1 MGEQKRKTGIRKALM
16 ILFGSLVI
24 CWVLPGTEVRAGTLY
39 DSPYVTFSP
48 DGRAWSFGG
57 ELKAPFHY
65 RRDETVET
73 GILSS
78 LRELREG
85 EHYYG
90 AQRHGEVPV
99 GSWQVMFPY
108 AVCRHALPQYPK
120 EYHGLNFGRD
130 ICLQPYYSGWAAFC
144 ADCGQDITG
153 GLIYGSREAV
163 ASVHYIDVDLDKYY
177 LCPTCSHL
185 EQGFGGGSHIC
196 RKISYNRYQVRYD
209 SNVSSAPLAE
219 GRMEPSFHM
228 YDNATVY
235 EGREVTPNTH
245 LSRNSYYREGYRFV
259 EWNTSPDGS
268 GSSYADGAEIFNLSA
283 ANYDGEAGT
292 GSITLYARW
301 EKVKTKLEIDPN
313 GGSYLGTGEKT
324 SLCREYGEEY
334 LLETETVVPPQGY
347 QVSFVT
353 NGGEELESV
362 QCPWLFSE
370 WSLRQPSGGQLQE
383 GGRYVFRGEEGDT
396 DSITALYVRQP
407 IVLPEPQKE
416 GHSFGGWYRDEACTM
431 PVGHEG
437 EEFLPDEDVTLY
449 AKWAELV
456 LYAKDNY
463 MANGGRGAVDLSW
476 NQKDGKNKSYR
487 LYQSMDGVQF
497 RRLYNAVAAAEPGLL
512 YRVYGCREGAETV
525 TIPDTG
531 FYELAAAGAQG
542 ENSAMGV
549 GGKGGSVTGKFYL
562 VKGEVLTIS
571 VGGQNGCNGGGVG
584 EAGGNGGGY
593 TLIAS
598 DKRGTLLIGGG
609 GGGASAA
616 GDGGDGGDESGLLE
630 QEPSQLGRAGESG
643 GAGGGGGYRGGRTG
657 EVIYHRHHSGC
668 RYHTH
673 SAYGGS
679 CYTRCNGTKT
689 EHEEIRSWEDS
700 MCCSNCQEGPYAH
713 YPGNPYGACGSFNS
727 HWERTTS
734 HYSCN
739 LCGAVSDSSAPC
751 SEYRFFCILNAGYN
765 CGKTEGVTIESVR
778 PAYGG
783 SSYVNTEYAITYR
796 MEKGS
801 RSGDGEASIQAL
813 EVGFCDEQQLNA
825 VLTPDREAP
834 EAVDGETVAVRMEK
848 AEAPVTEAS
857 GEETASGTSGDVW
870 VVTFDRPADRGSAYF
885 HRAESYTA
893 GTQELLCVSNITK
906 NVLISGIRGYYYLA
920 DERADTEVNADNAEN
935 RGAPLQEEK
944 IVIPAAA
951 QERYLHI
958 AVSDVAGNL
967 SATTHICLRPEE
979 IVGRVSTTEL
989 QPGSV
994 VGGKDWKS
1002 VAPAQEEGVWYVR
1015 ADGTTPFL
1023 LSYNSQLHGE
1033 AREGYQ
1039 VNYQLLE
1046 AETDGA
1052 GRTQR
1057 YTTEL
1062 PYTVPV
1068 SSTAPLDGSA
1078 FIQRM
1083 EGSTLLEDG
1092 MYTGAVRTSEATKL
1106 YFYRAFTLSSGL
1118 HGERIRVTP
1127 RAGASYGQG
1136 MMLSDEKEDSL
1147 HALTL
1152 LADGQGPEIT
1162 GLEPIEDGLP
1172 AERSGWRLSLIV
1184 TASDDLSGVQELSL
1198 TIQNGDTQD
1207 ERSFKAGAEGRIQL
1221 DITPEESIFRGD
1233 FTISVMAS
1241 DRVGNI
1247 SRKVYRVTELE
1258 VEAEIERILEP
1269 HTPVFKLGE
1278 SGILHLTTYG
1288 YAERVEVTFPEAMTR
1303 QNGELDRSF
1312 VYELPQY
1319 RKEEQLQF
1327 MVPLYLL
1334 QGVEQA
1340 QESYTITI
1348 RAYKGD
1354 RLCERQ
1360 VSFRIAEGG
1369 ASVLE
1374 EFRTRLR

>member
-1 MGEQKRKTGIRKALM
+1 MGEQKRKLRMGRAIGL
-16 ILFGSLVI
+16 LVGSLVM
-24 CWVLPGTEVRAGTLY
+24 CWASAGTKVQAGTLY
-39 DSPYVTFSP
+39 DSPYVTLSP
-48 DGRAWSFGG
+48 DGRAWTFQE
-57 ELKAPFHY
+57 ELKAPLHY
-65 RRDETVET
+65 KKGETVKT

-78 LRELREG
+78 LRKLRTG

-90 AQRHGEVPV
+90 AERHGEVPV

-108 AVCRHALPQYPK
+108 AVCRHALSQYPG
-120 EYHGLNFGRD
+120 EYHGLSFGRK
-130 ICLQPYYSGWAAFC
+130 ICLQSYYSGWAAFC

-163 ASVHYIDVDLDKYY
+163 SSVCSIDVDLDKYY

-196 RKISYNRYQVRYD
+196 RKISHNRYQVRYD

-235 EGREVTPNTH
+235 EGREVTPNTR

-268 GSSYADGAEIFNLSA
+268 GSSYTDGAEIFNLSD
-283 ANYDGEAGT
+283 ANYDEEAGT

-301 EKVKTKLEIDPN
+301 EKVKTGLEIDPN

-353 NGGEELESV
+353 NGGEELEAV
-362 QCPWLFSE
+362 ECPWFFDE
-370 WSLRQPSGGQLQE
+370 WSLGQPAGGQLQE
-383 GGRYVFRGEEGDT
+383 DGRYVFRGEDGDT
-396 DSITALYVRQP
+396 DYITALYVRQP

-416 GHSFGGWYRDEACTM
+416 GHSFGGWYRDEACTL

-437 EEFLPDEDVTLY
+437 EEFLPDGDVTLY

-456 LYAKDNY
+456 LYAGDNY

-476 NQKDGKNKSYR
+476 YQKDGKNKAYK
-487 LYQSMDGVQF
+487 LYQSVDGVRFVQ
-497 RRLYNAVAAAEPGLL
+497 LYDAAAAAEPGLS
-512 YRVYGCREGAETV
+512 YSAYGCSEGVRTV

-531 FYELAAAGAQG
+531 FYELTAAGAQG

-562 VKGEVLTIS
+562 VKGEVLTIF
-571 VGGQNGCNGGGVG
+571 VGGQKGYNGGGVG
-584 EAGGNGGGY
+584 GSGGGGGGY

-598 DKRGTLLIGGG
+598 DKKGTLLIGGG

-616 GDGGDGGDESGLLE
+616 GDGGDGGDESGVLE
-630 QEPSQLGRAGESG
+630 QEPSRLGRAGESG

-657 EVIYHRHHSGC
+657 EIIYHRHYSGC

-734 HYSCN
+734 YYSCD

-751 SEYRFFCILNAGYN
+751 SEYRFSCSLNAGYN

-783 SSYVNTEYAITYR
+783 SSYVNTEYAITYQ

-801 RSGDGEASIQAL
+801 RRGDGEAVIRAL
-813 EVGFCDEQQLNA
+813 EVGFRDGQQLNA
-825 VLTPDREAP
+825 VLTPDRAAP
-834 EAVDGETVAVRMEK
+834 EAVDGETVKVRMEK
-848 AEAPVTEAS
+848 AAAQAGETHAERTE
-857 GEETASGTSGDVW
+857 DVLA
-870 VVTFDRPADRGSAYF
+870 VTFDRPTDRGSAYF

-893 GTQELLCVSNITK
+893 GTGELLCTSNITR
-906 NVLISGIRGYYYLA
+906 NVLISGIRGYYYLTDA
-920 DERADTEVNADNAEN
+920 EPDTQVNAENAEN
-935 RGAPLQEEK
+935 RGALLEQER

-951 QERYLHI
+951 EERYLHI
-958 AVSDVAGNL
+958 AVADVAGNL
-967 SATTHICLRPEE
+967 SPTTHICLRPEE
-979 IVGRVSTTEL
+979 IAGRVSTTKL
-989 QPGSV
+989 QAESV
-994 VGGKDWKS
+994 VGGKDWGS
-1002 VAPAQEEGVWYVR
+1002 VCPAEEENVWYVR

-1023 LSYNSQLHGE
+1023 LTYGSRLHGE

-1039 VNYQLLE
+1039 VDYQLLE
-1046 AETDGA
+1046 AETEKD

-1057 YTTEL
+1057 CATEL
-1062 PYTVPV
+1062 PHTVPV
-1068 SSTAPLDGSA
+1068 SSTEALDASAFVQRTEGSA
-1078 FIQRM
+1078 
-1083 EGSTLLEDG
+1083 LLGDG
-1092 MYTGAVRTSEATKL
+1092 MYMGAVRTDDATKL
-1106 YFYRAFTLSSGL
+1106 CFYRAFTLSSGL

-1136 MMLSDEKEDSL
+1136 MICSDEQEDSL
-1147 HALTL
+1147 NALTL
-1152 LADGQGPEIT
+1152 LADGKGPEIT
-1162 GLEPIEDGLP
+1162 RLESLESGLP
-1172 AERSGWRLSLIV
+1172 RERSGWELSLIV
-1184 TASDDLSGVQELSL
+1184 TASDDLSGVRELSL
-1198 TIQNGDTQD
+1198 KILNEDTQD
-1207 ERSFKAGAEGRIQL
+1207 ERSYRAAEEGRLQV
-1221 DITPEESIFRGD
+1221 DITPEDPVFRGD
-1233 FTISVMAS
+1233 FTISVTAS
-1241 DRVGNI
+1241 DRVGNV
-1247 SRKVYRVTELE
+1247 SEKVYRMRELE
-1258 VEAEIERILEP
+1258 VETRIERILEP

-1278 SGILHLTTYG
+1278 SGILYITTYG
-1288 YAERVEVTFPEAMTR
+1288 YAERVEVEFPEAM
-1303 QNGELDRSF
+1303 NGRNREQDRTI

-1319 RKEEQLQF
+1319 SREEQLQF

-1334 QGVEQA
+1334 EGTELT
-1340 QESYTITI
+1340 EEGYTVTV
-1348 RAYKGD
+1348 RACKGD
-1354 RLCERQ
+1354 RQCEKQ